1 MRILKLLLV
10 SCISLTTA
18 VSGQVGTLDSTY
30 WDGGVLQ
37 FMPNNF
43 NYGHVRDMTIDTD
56 GRITFV
62 GWMTDHHRDFAVSGR
77 LEYNQSDSV
86 FDLYAGGSQYSYP
99 FIGQYIFGPGLHVTT
114 GANNKTFI
122 ITGGGSLNTSSSLI
136 SINSSGQTAHTEDIA
151 TSGSD
156 GPKVREE
163 GRLFIPEKGGIRG
176 LNDDLSAFY
185 SFGQAGFTQPISHDS
200 IYFESVSFHPQ
211 GYFLTCGYTIDNGVK
226 SGFITRLNS
235 NGDVDQSY
243 ANQGIQLLDEYVEG
257 LIPVKIVCRGDGS
270 SIILGNTDT
279 CGYVMKFDDNGAL
292 DLSFGFGGFQKIS
305 PLVELEHI
313 VLSELLVQGDSK
325 IVVGGDRLRFN
336 SSGIQLVNGHLFVRL
351 NSSGNL
357 DSGFGDNGISLVPS
371 VDTVYPQN
379 NRLSGME
386 FYENKIVFSINSYYY
401 DQFTFAMLSNDVT
414 VGIPEIRNKERV
426 LMFPN
431 PVESG
436 TEITV
441 TVAEDI
447 RDLFLYDHFG
457 QQLSHHRV
465 DINPREPIK
474 FTIPNLP
481 SGVYLVKLQ
490 TQDTFETLRLMIN

>member
-1 MRILKLLLV
+1 MRILRLV
-10 SCISLTTA
+10 LIICISSTA
-18 VSGQVGTLDSTY
+18 KISGQVGTLDSTY

-43 NYGHVRDMTIDTD
+43 DYGHVRDMTIDTD

-62 GWMTDHHRDFAVSGR
+62 GWIADHHRDFAVWGR

-86 FDLYAGGSQYSYP
+86 FDLSIIDHWQYSYP
-99 FIGQYIFGPGLHVTT
+99 FIGQFIFGPGLHVTS
-114 GANNKTFI
+114 GSNNKTFI
-122 ITGGGSLNTSSSLI
+122 NTGRGSLSTSPSLI

-156 GPKVREE
+156 GPKVRDE
-163 GRLFIPEKGGIRG
+163 GRLFNPEKGGIRG
-176 LNDDLSAFY
+176 LNDDLSVFY
-185 SFGQAGFTQPISHDS
+185 AFGQAGFTQPFSHDS

-211 GYFLTCGYTIDNGVK
+211 GYLLTCGYTIDNGVK

-243 ANQGIQLLDEYVEG
+243 ANQGVQSLDEYVEG
-257 LIPVKIVCRGDGS
+257 LIPVKIVCRGDGT
-270 SIILGNTDT
+270 SIVLGNTDT

-325 IVVGGDRLRFN
+325 IVLGGDRLRFN

-371 VDTVYPQN
+371 
-379 NRLSGME
+379 
-386 FYENKIVFSINSYYY
+386 I
-401 DQFTFAMLSNDVT
+401 
-414 VGIPEIRNKERV
+414 
-426 LMFPN
+426 
-431 PVESG
+431 
-436 TEITV
+436 
-441 TVAEDI
+441 
-447 RDLFLYDHFG
+447 
-457 QQLSHHRV
+457 
-465 DINPREPIK
+465 
-474 FTIPNLP
+474 
-481 SGVYLVKLQ
+481 
-490 TQDTFETLRLMIN
+490 